1 MRNERSITQENVP
14 HEQITRLIEIL
25 AHAVQRSPHTVGRMA
40 SGSGDFYARL
50 KCGHDLTTRRAVRV
64 TQRLSGHWPADL
76 PWPSD
81 IPRPTG

>member
-1 MRNERSITQENVP
+1 MSGQLPKKMSLMN
-14 HEQITRLIEIL
+14 RLPGL
-25 AHAVQRSPHTVGRMA
+25 LKSWHMQSSVAPTVGRMA